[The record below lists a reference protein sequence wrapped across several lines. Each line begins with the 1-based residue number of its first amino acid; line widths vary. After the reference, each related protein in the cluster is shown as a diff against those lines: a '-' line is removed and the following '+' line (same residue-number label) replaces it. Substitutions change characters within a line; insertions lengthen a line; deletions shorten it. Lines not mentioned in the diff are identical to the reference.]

1 MPRDARSVSGI
12 PEPPMAQATGT
23 GLLTM
28 LRRPF
33 ADPNFRRLI
42 TFLGTWN
49 LAVNLAAPFF
59 TVFMLTMLHMD
70 MTMVMGL
77 SVVLLVP
84 NVLLIGV
91 WGRYADLFSNKTILA
106 VCGPMFILAIFA
118 WTFVMFPDQHRYT
131 LHMLVAIHLVAI
143 HVLMGV
149 ATAGVTLASGN
160 IGFKSASKGEATAYL
175 AVLSLVNALAA
186 GLAPICGGLSPIS
199 SLSANWPSLSS
210 GSARNGRPP
219 CRSSSCGSEA
229 SSSFSRRWSGCSRSI
244 ACGWCGK
251 RARSRSG
258 RFSRN

>member
-33 ADPNFRRLI
+33 ADPNLRRLI

-84 NVLLIGV
+84 
-91 WGRYADLFSNKTILA
+91 
-106 VCGPMFILAIFA
+106 
-118 WTFVMFPDQHRYT
+118 
-131 LHMLVAIHLVAI
+131 
-143 HVLMGV
+143 
-149 ATAGVTLASGN
+149 LASGN
-160 IGFKSASKGEATAYL
+160 IGLKSAFKGEATAYL

-186 GLAPICGGLSPIS
+186 GLAPIFGGL
-199 SLSANWPSLSS
+199 
-210 GSARNGRPP
+210 
-219 CRSSSCGSEA
+219 
-229 SSSFSRRWSGCSRSI
+229 
-244 ACGWCGK
+244 
-251 RARSRSG
+251 
-258 RFSRN
+258 